1 MLLLKFK
8 QQVRT
13 MYHFSQKMC
22 QLGLLDFVEVTVEL
36 PPAVPVP
43 LDVCCQVSPS
53 HSQKFRLR

>member
-1 MLLLKFK
+1 
-8 QQVRT
+8 

-43 LDVCCQVSPS
+43 FDICCQVSPS